1 MTIMKNAS
9 VQVAALA
16 AAALFAL
23 GGQASAQQLWPGTCV
38 CKPNDPRGA
47 NLRYARYQVDDKN
60 LAALKA
66 RFYEIANEPMQ
77 KSLTFANACTNPK
90 ICTDR
95 NQVVADEAS
104 VTIKVIGLAGDDELF
119 DAGNVLQLARLK
131 PGVPLVFYGA
141 KQ

>member
-1 MTIMKNAS
+1 MTIFRIAGI
-9 VQVAALA
+9 A
-16 AAALFAL
+16 AAALLVL
-23 GGQASAQQLWPGTCV
+23 GAPASAQQSTPWPGTCV

-66 RFYEIANEPMQ
+66 RFAEIANEPMQ
-77 KSLTFANACTNPK
+77 KSLTFANACTAPK
-90 ICTDR
+90 LCTDR
-95 NQVVADEAS
+95 NQAVADEPN

-119 DAGNVLQLARLK
+119 DAGNVLRLARLK